1 MQDLSNIVNETGEY
15 VIPVHWEVYSTVV
28 VEASNL
34 QEAIDICKARID
46 DLPLGEGEYVD
57 NSYAIDD
64 NGENDEILINAQS
77 YQTNGGIVIRKDG
90 TIEHI

>member
-1 MQDLSNIVNETGEY
+1 M
-15 VIPVHWEVYSTVV
+15 
-28 VEASNL
+28 
-34 QEAIDICKARID
+34 
-46 DLPLGEGEYVD
+46 D

-77 YQTNGGIVIRKDG
+77 YRTDGGIVIRKDG